1 MVVHLP
7 ISTRFAR
14 FTHADPHLYFTR
26 TSMIVVKF
34 GGAVL
39 GNASGVLSACAT
51 IRSLPSPQLVV
62 VSAFANVTNW
72 LEQIAHRAT
81 EDSTEAFRLLQELLK
96 HHERIAAELLPEP
109 AYTAWLDHVIPWAS
123 RLDEIIQGLSIVR
136 ELSPRTLDMVVHY
149 GERYSSSI
157 VAAALQQLT
166 DAATN
171 VPVIPISALELII
184 TNDAHRY
191 ARPHIDLTRERVEA
205 LLDEYRGKEV
215 ILLTEGYIARA
226 TSGEVTTMGRESS
239 SYTATLLGQLL
250 GADEVRIYTDVP
262 GVMTADPTIVSTA
275 RTIPGMSY
283 GMANA
288 LAELGAKVLH
298 PRTVAPVER
307 AGIPLVIT
315 SLQQGGS
322 TVIASQPNY
331 ATNDTRSIALLP
343 EASVVAI
350 ETELANVQF
359 DQFCHTLAAEVPLLW
374 RHHFRRKHTVVTA
387 RPIEPTTRLPL
398 DHIHGYIRADVQ
410 DAAVVSMIS
419 EHPITP
425 SERYLFFNMLDKEPL
440 LALQGGVDSRTLSV
454 AVQRERAPHIV
465 ERLHLL
471 ITSIANN
478 QVHDTV
484 IVR

>member
-1 MVVHLP
+1 
-7 ISTRFAR
+7 
-14 FTHADPHLYFTR
+14 
-26 TSMIVVKF
+26 MIVAKF

-39 GNASGVLSACAT
+39 GNASGVLRACST

-96 HHERIAAELLPEP
+96 YHEKIAAELLPEP
-109 AYTAWLDHVIPWAS
+109 AYVAWLNHVIPWAS

-157 VAAALQQLT
+157 VAAALQQVT
-166 DAATN
+166 DI
-171 VPVIPISALELII
+171 PVVPISALELII
-184 TNDAHRY
+184 TDDAHRY

-205 LLDEYRGKEV
+205 LLHEYHGKEV

-275 RTIPGMSY
+275 RTIPSMSY

-315 SLQQGGS
+315 SLQGGS
-322 TVIASQPNY
+322 TVIVSQPNHS
-331 ATNDTRSIALLP
+331 TNDTRSIALLP

-359 DQFCHTLAAEVPLLW
+359 DQFCQTLAAEVPLLW

-387 RPIEPTTRLPL
+387 RPIETTTRLPL
-398 DHIHGYIRADVQ
+398 DQIYGHIRADVQ
-410 DAAVVSMIS
+410 DAAVVSLIS

-425 SERYLFFNMLDKEPL
+425 GELYLFFSMLDEEPL
-440 LALQGGVDSRTLSV
+440 LALQGGVDSRTVSV

-465 ERLHLL
+465 EQLHLL
-471 ITSIANN
+471 ITSIANH
-478 QVHDTV
+478 QIHDTV
-484 IVR
+484 IVW